1 MTRIRTPAIN
11 ATTGPML
18 RLKLIRAS
26 TWRCGE
32 RATRFRVFVEHS
44 ACPIDASVLVSACF
58 RASRVRRRMRSA
70 RLRSGG
76 AMLIRDILN
85 LKGGTLYTVEP
96 DAALAD
102 AVSLMVARDI
112 GSLVVVRDGAMAGLL
127 TFREV
132 LRALERDDGTLA
144 RVRVSDIMVAD
155 PVYGSPA
162 DTIDELR
169 EVMTQNH
176 VRYLPV
182 IDSGKLIGI
191 VSFHDV
197 AKAVIKET
205 SMENRLLRRY
215 IEQAPEI
222 DAQA

>member
-1 MTRIRTPAIN
+1 MTRIRTPAIS

-18 RLKLIRAS
+18 KLKLIRAS

-32 RATRFRVFVEHS
+32 RATISVFVEHS

-132 LRALERDDGTLA
+132 LRALEG
-144 RVRVSDIMVAD
+144 
-155 PVYGSPA
+155 
-162 DTIDELR
+162 
-169 EVMTQNH
+169 
-176 VRYLPV
+176 
-182 IDSGKLIGI
+182 
-191 VSFHDV
+191 
-197 AKAVIKET
+197 
-205 SMENRLLRRY
+205 
-215 IEQAPEI
+215 
-222 DAQA
+222 